1 MKIHFYTVI
10 FTICFIGSVSE
21 SYAQAMAIEEA
32 DLLYQGGEYQSALT
46 YYQNII
52 SQNKKPQTDW
62 VYRVA
67 ECYRNLKNYH
77 QADENYAKLVDN
89 KEVPAEMYLN
99 YGHVLR
105 YLKKYNE
112 AKAMYEKYNAL
123 KPGHPNIQTYIQS
136 CTFAMQNNTP
146 NPDFSLKPVNLKID
160 GLHFGAARYKN
171 GLLYSVPHPTTDN
184 KTQIIY
190 PNYKL
195 YFSEFDGTTFSE
207 GKPFDKVFEST
218 LYLGSPTVSADNKT
232 ILFTQ
237 NATDT
242 KMASKQQFK
251 KKGISSEGV
260 NTLNIFQS
268 EYSGGGWS
276 NPVSININSTEY
288 SCMHPSL
295 SAQGDKLYFVSNK
308 PGGKG
313 GYDLYVS
320 TRSGNMWSSPVA
332 LSELNTPDNEMYPY
346 AVNDTILY
354 FSSNGHVGYGGSDI
368 YVSYYR
374 NGKWSTPVNL
384 GLGINSERDDFG
396 LFWWEGRK
404 GFFASNRNTDG
415 NKDEFF
421 AFEKVIHYKKGKGT
435 VIDELTLAK
444 MADVT
449 IEVYDDEGNLVASLT
464 TDKLGRYDFSQF
476 DPNKK
481 YHITA
486 KKKGYKDFHIEV
498 DPNTTDL
505 NNLNI
510 KMEPIVEKNVVFT
523 FNDIL
528 FEYGKADLLPAS
540 KEILDRLGDL
550 LLKNPRASVE
560 LSAHTDSRGSDQ
572 ANMTLSQKRAES
584 SVNYLISKGVKKEQL
599 VAKGYGESQLKN
611 KCKNGV
617 TCTEEEHAV
626 NRRVEIK
633 VLDVK

>member
-1 MKIHFYTVI
+1 MKKYIYI
-10 FTICFIGSVSE
+10 AFITGFFSINAS
-21 SYAQAMAIEEA
+21 SAYSQAMAIEEA
-32 DLLYQGGEYQSALT
+32 DFLYQGGEYQSALT
-46 YYQNII
+46 SYQNII
-52 SQNKKPQTDW
+52 SQNKISQTEW
-62 VYRVA
+62 IYRVA
-67 ECYRNLKNYH
+67 ECYRNLKNYYK
-77 QADENYAKLVDN
+77 ADEYYAKLVDN

-112 AKAMYEKYNAL
+112 GKAMYEKYNAL
-123 KPGHPNIQTYIQS
+123 KPGHPNIQNYIQS
-136 CTFAMQNNTP
+136 CTFALQNNTP
-146 NPDFSLKPVNLKID
+146 NPDYASNPVNLKID
-160 GLHFGAARYKN
+160 GLHLGAARYKN

-184 KTQIIY
+184 KTKITY

-195 YFSEFDGTTFSE
+195 YFSEFDGNAFAD
-207 GKPFDKVFEST
+207 GKPFDKVFESI
-218 LYLGSPTVSADNKT
+218 LYLGAPTVSADNKT

-251 KKGISSEGV
+251 KKGISSEGI

-276 NPVSININSTEY
+276 NPVSININSAEY
-288 SCMHPSL
+288 SCLHPCL
-295 SAQGDKLYFVSNK
+295 SSNGQKLYFVSNK

-313 GYDLYVS
+313 GYDLYMS
-320 TRSGNMWSSPVA
+320 TRTGNMWSAPIA
-332 LSELNTPDNEMYPY
+332 LAELNTPDNEMYPY
-346 AVNDTILY
+346 IVNDTTLY
-354 FSSNGHVGYGGSDI
+354 FSSNGHIGYGGSDI
-368 YVSYYR
+368 YVSYFR
-374 NGKWSTPVNL
+374 NGKWSPPVNL

-396 LFWWEGRK
+396 LILWEGRK

-421 AFEKVIHYKKGKGT
+421 TFEKVIHYKKGKGT

-449 IEVYDDEGNLVASLT
+449 IEIYDDEGNLVGT
-464 TDKLGRYDFSQF
+464 VVTDKSGRYDFSQF
-476 DPNKK
+476 DPDKK
-481 YHITA
+481 YHIVA
-486 KKKGYKDFHIEV
+486 KKKGYKDFELDV

-505 NNLNI
+505 NNLAI

-528 FEYGKADLLPAS
+528 FEFGKADLLPES
-540 KEILDRLGDL
+540 KEILDRLADL

>member
-1 MKIHFYTVI
+1 MKIYFYSVFFTV
-10 FTICFIGSVSE
+10 FFICSVPF
-21 SYAQAMAIEEA
+21 SYGQAMAIEEA
-32 DLLYQGGEYQSALT
+32 DMLYDGGEYQSALG
-46 YYQNII
+46 YYQSFIAQ
-52 SQNKKPQTDW
+52 SKKPQADW
-62 VYRVA
+62 LYKVA

-77 QADENYAKLVDN
+77 QADEYYAKLIDN
-89 KEVPAEMYLN
+89 KEAPDEMYLN

-105 YLKKYNE
+105 YLKRYND
-112 AKAMYEKYNAL
+112 AKSMYEKYNAL

-136 CTFAMQNNTP
+136 CTFALQNNTP
-146 NPDFSLKPVNLKID
+146 NPDYATQPVNLKID
-160 GLHFGAARYKN
+160 GLHLGAARYKN
-171 GLLYSVPHPTTDN
+171 GLLYSVPHPLTDS
-184 KTQIIY
+184 KTQITY

-195 YFSEFDGTTFSE
+195 YFSEFDGNAFAE
-207 GKPFDKVFEST
+207 GKPFDKAFESI
-218 LYLGSPTVSADNKT
+218 LYIGAPAVSADNKT

-237 NATDT
+237 SATDI

-251 KKGISSEGV
+251 KKGISAEGI
-260 NTLNIFQS
+260 NTLNIFLS
-268 EYSGGGWS
+268 EQNGNSWS
-276 NPVSININSTEY
+276 NPVSININSSEY
-288 SCMHPSL
+288 SCLHPCL
-295 SAQGDKLYFVSNK
+295 SSNGQKLYFVSNK

-320 TRSGNMWSSPVA
+320 TRSGNTWSSPQNVF
-332 LSELNTPDNEMYPY
+332 ELNTPDNEMYPY
-346 AVNDTILY
+346 VVNDTILY
-354 FSSNGHVGYGGSDI
+354 FSSNGHVGFGGSDI
-368 YVSYYR
+368 YGSYYR
-374 NGKWSTPVNL
+374 NGKWSSPVNM

-421 AFEKVIHYKKGKGT
+421 TFEKVIHYKKGKGT

-449 IEVYDDEGNLVASLT
+449 IEVYDEDGNLVGT
-464 TDKLGRYDFSQF
+464 VVTDKNGKYDFSQF
-476 DPNKK
+476 DPDKK
-481 YHITA
+481 YHIVA
-486 KKKGYKDFHIEV
+486 KKKGYKDFEMDI
-498 DPNTTDL
+498 DPNTRDL
-505 NNLNI
+505 NNLAI

-528 FEYGKADLLPAS
+528 FELGKADLMPAS
-540 KEILDRLGDL
+540 MEILDRLADL
-550 LLKNPRASVE
+550 LVKNPKASVE

-572 ANMTLSQKRAES
+572 ANMSLSQKRAES
-584 SVNYLISKGVKKEQL
+584 SVNYLIGKGVKKEQL

>member
-1 MKIHFYTVI
+1 MKKYIYIVI
-10 FTICFIGSVSE
+10 ITGFFSINASSAY
-21 SYAQAMAIEEA
+21 SQAMAIEEA
-32 DLLYQGGEYQSALT
+32 EMLFEGGEYQSALN
-46 YYQNII
+46 YFQNII
-52 SQNKKPQTDW
+52 SQNKKPQSDW
-62 VYRVA
+62 IYKVA
-67 ECYRNLKNYH
+67 ECYRNLKDYYK
-77 QADENYAKLVDN
+77 ADEYYAKLVDN
-89 KEVPAEMYLN
+89 KEVPVEMYLN

-105 YLKKYNE
+105 YLKKHNE

-123 KPGHPNIQTYIQS
+123 KPGHPNIQNYIQS
-136 CTFAMQNNTP
+136 CTFALQNNTP
-146 NPDFSLKPVNLKID
+146 NPDYASNPVNLKID

-171 GLLYSVPHPTTDN
+171 GLLYSVPHPFTDS
-184 KTQIIY
+184 KTQITY

-195 YFSEFDGTTFSE
+195 YFSEFDGNAFAE
-207 GKPFDKVFEST
+207 GKPFDKAFESI
-218 LYLGSPTVSADNKT
+218 LYLGSPAVSADNKT
-232 ILFTQ
+232 ILFTRS
-237 NATDT
+237 ATDT

-251 KKGISSEGV
+251 KKGISAEGII
-260 NTLNIFQS
+260 TLNIFQS
-268 EYSGGGWS
+268 EQNGNSWS
-276 NPVSININSTEY
+276 NPVSININSAEY
-288 SCMHPSL
+288 SCLHPCL
-295 SAQGDKLYFVSNK
+295 SSNGQKLYFVSNK

-320 TRSGNMWSSPVA
+320 TRSGNTWSSPQSVF
-332 LSELNTPDNEMYPY
+332 ELNTPDNEMYPY
-346 AVNDTILY
+346 VVNDTVLY
-354 FSSNGHVGYGGSDI
+354 FSSNGHVGFGGSDI

-374 NGKWSTPVNL
+374 NGKWSSPVNM

-421 AFEKVIHYKKGKGT
+421 SFEKVIHYKKGKGT

-444 MADVT
+444 MGDVT
-449 IEVYDDEGNLVASLT
+449 IEVYDEDGNLVGT
-464 TDKLGRYDFSQF
+464 VVTDKNGKYDFSQF
-476 DPNKK
+476 DPDKK
-481 YHITA
+481 YHIVA
-486 KKKGYKDFHIEV
+486 KKKGYKDFELDV

-505 NNLNI
+505 NNLAI

-528 FEYGKADLLPAS
+528 FEFGKADLLPES
-540 KEILDRLGDL
+540 KEILDRLADL

>member
-1 MKIHFYTVI
+1 MKKFYNLILLVI
-10 FTICFIGSVSE
+10 AVVLFYQFSFS
-21 SYAQAMAIEEA
+21 QAMAIEEA
-32 DLLYQGGEYQSALT
+32 DMLFQGGEYQTALT
-46 YYQNII
+46 YYREII
-52 SQNKKPQTDW
+52 NQNKKPQTDW
-62 VYRVA
+62 IYKVA

-89 KEVPAEMYLN
+89 KDVPVEMYLN

-136 CTFAMQNNTP
+136 CTFALQNNKP
-146 NPDFSLKPVNLKID
+146 NPDFSASPVNLKID

-171 GLLYSVPHPTTDN
+171 GLLYSVPNPTTDS
-184 KTQIIY
+184 KTKITY

-195 YFSEFDGTTFSE
+195 YFSEFNGSTFAD
-207 GKPFDKVFEST
+207 GKPFDKAFESL
-218 LYLGSPTVSADNKT
+218 LYLGAPTVSADGKT

-237 NATDT
+237 SATET
-242 KMASKQQFK
+242 KVASKQQFK
-251 KKGISSEGV
+251 KKGISAEGV

-268 EYSGGGWS
+268 ELNGNTWS
-276 NPVSININSTEY
+276 NPVSININSSEY
-288 SCMHPSL
+288 SCLHPCL
-295 SAQGDKLYFVSNK
+295 SSNGQKLYFVSNK
-308 PGGKG
+308 PGGRG

-320 TRSGNMWSSPVA
+320 TRSGNMWSSPQNIF
-332 LSELNTPDNEMYPY
+332 ELNTPDNEMYPY
-346 AVNDTILY
+346 VVNDTILY
-354 FSSNGHVGYGGSDI
+354 FSSNGHIGYGGSDI

-374 NGKWSTPVNL
+374 NGKWSTPENL

-404 GFFASNRNTDG
+404 GFFASNRNTEGD
-415 NKDEFF
+415 KDEFF
-421 AFEKVIHYKKGKGT
+421 SFEKVIHYKKGKGV
-435 VIDELTLAK
+435 VIDELTQKK

-449 IEVYDDEGNLVASLT
+449 IEIYDEDGNLVKT
-464 TDKLGRYDFSQF
+464 IVTDKNGKYEFGEF
-476 DPNKK
+476 DPDKK
-481 YHITA
+481 YKLVA
-486 KKKGYKDFHIEV
+486 KKKGFHDFEMDI
-498 DPNTTDL
+498 DPNKDDL
-505 NNLNI
+505 NNLAI
-510 KMEPIVEKNVVFT
+510 KMEPVVEKNVVFE

-540 KEILDRLGDL
+540 KEILDRLADL
-550 LLKNPRASVE
+550 LIKNPRASVE

-572 ANMTLSQKRAES
+572 TNLSLSQKRAES

-599 VAKGYGESQLKN
+599 IAKGYGETMLKN
-611 KCKNGV
+611 KCKNNV